1 MGMENQ
7 NNLIMQPCA
16 TLDCENLVP
25 MPGSDFARFF
35 PTMKILCESCDIERI
50 EELKRKQAKEEQER
64 RQEAFFSLCPPIY
77 RESDLNRIPAAFLRE
92 CRTWKVS
99 PQGLA
104 FVGKAG
110 SGKTRASWL
119 LLKRLHFSGVG
130 VYGLTATQ
138 YAKACADQWQDNAQ
152 LKATAEEVLEKCR
165 KVRVL
170 LIDDL
175 GKNKFTERA
184 ELEFFDLLEHRTSH
198 EMPVIWTANAEGTT
212 FLKMLSSD
220 RGEPILRR
228 LSEFTKIIDTEHDR

>member
-99 PQGLA
+99 
-104 FVGKAG
+104 
-110 SGKTRASWL
+110 TRA
-119 LLKRLHFSGVG
+119 GVCREG
-130 VYGLTATQ
+130 WQRENSSLMATF
-138 YAKACADQWQDNAQ
+138 KAFA
-152 LKATAEEVLEKCR
+152 
-165 KVRVL
+165 
-170 LIDDL
+170 
-175 GKNKFTERA
+175 F
-184 ELEFFDLLEHRTSH
+184 
-198 EMPVIWTANAEGTT
+198 
-212 FLKMLSSD
+212 
-220 RGEPILRR
+220 
-228 LSEFTKIIDTEHDR
+228 

>member
-1 MGMENQ
+1 MAYGPTWTEKNTAVCHYVARQDRAGFSTRKNGRKQMGMENQ

-77 RESDLNRIPAAFLRE
+77 RESDLNRIPAVFLRE
-92 CRTWKVS
+92 CRTWKVT

-152 LKATAEEVLEKCR
+152 LT
-165 KVRVL
+165 
-170 LIDDL
+170 I
-175 GKNKFTERA
+175 NFQ
-184 ELEFFDLLEHRTSH
+184 
-198 EMPVIWTANAEGTT
+198 N
-212 FLKMLSSD
+212 
-220 RGEPILRR
+220 
-228 LSEFTKIIDTEHDR
+228 